1 MPYSIYT
8 NRTSSFGPSAYPQ
21 VIPGTTQSVTH
32 SFDER
37 LLEAEFDDALID
49 TVGWKRIRYEG
60 TKTTAQSINTYHPLI
75 TSSIGTA
82 AIGTSFVIGNYIDW
96 PGDIT
101 FQNLPT
107 IKRVST
113 ALYISNTVIGGTE
126 DPQFATLKNH
136 SYISVNKILL
146 INLNDNSV
154 TVINQATEPYEEFHR
169 FITSDFPTGNKVTA
183 TLIDESISNN
193 MTGRK
198 YRVKMNKGFL
208 LKSFKF
214 NHAGEFSGSTAEI
227 EAAGFG
233 VNGNNVLTE
242 NNSMYVYRSGSI
254 SDDYYESGSAQSPET
269 YVRLGNRLRFRYGV
283 IEMNTDPSGYSGP
296 SGFGSK
302 FNAKYIGPHF
312 NSSSI
317 FENKYTQQYYS
328 GSFGLISGSNIGDTP
343 AKILSN
349 LGLGSASR
357 FLGKDTLNFLT
368 SNNADL
374 SLTEQEK
381 TEVHIT
387 FFEGT
392 KDFAPGKH
400 DERSIGTFEVD
411 QQRVPTDLGDKCN
424 DFLPRNHELTFKGN
438 DDNRFLPTLNTYS
451 DSIISAHPVSVS
463 GSEGCTAL
471 NANIKSGNTIQEG
484 HSLDFI
490 KDAEIVVQGGAL
502 GAIGFNGVHT
512 ASSNDYGVSS
522 QDSMTSDNF
531 YSGSFSYE
539 MSFLDKSHT
548 LIVDINKETELFDGI
563 GEKGV
568 LLIPEDIHPQISNNI
583 EYYLS
588 QAGIIDETNSNLQN
602 LTLS

>member
-1 MPYSIYT
+1 MPYSPLNPNPT
-8 NRTSSFGPSAYPQ
+8 FGTSAYPQ
-21 VIPGTTQSVTH
+21 VYPGTSQSVTH
-32 SFDER
+32 SFSDR
-37 LLEAEFDDALID
+37 LMEAEFDDALVD
-49 TVGWKRIRYEG
+49 QAFWKRSRYEG
-60 TKTTAQSINTYHPLI
+60 SKATALNINQYAPPNI
-75 TSSIGTA
+75 VGIGSASIGS
-82 AIGTSFVIGNYIDW
+82 SFTIENYIDW
-96 PGDIT
+96 PGDVT
-101 FQNLPT
+101 YQNLPT
-107 IKRVST
+107 IRNVST
-113 ALYISNTVIGGTE
+113 ALYIANTVIGGTE

-136 SYISVNKILL
+136 SYVSVNKILF
-146 INLNDNSV
+146 INLTDNSV
-154 TVINQATEPYEEFHR
+154 TVINKTTEPYEEFHR
-169 FITSDFPTGNKVTA
+169 FLTNDFPTGNRVTA
-183 TLIDESISNN
+183 KLIDENISNN
-193 MTGRK
+193 MTEN

-233 VNGNNVLTE
+233 VNGNSVLTE
-242 NNSMYVYRSGSI
+242 NNSMYVYRTGSI
-254 SDDYYESGSAQSPET
+254 SDDFVLSGSSQSPEV
-269 YVRLGNRLRFRYGV
+269 YKRLGNKLRFRYGV
-283 IEMNTDPSGYSGP
+283 VEMNTDPRGYSGDN
-296 SGFGSK
+296 GFGSK
-302 FNAKYIGPHF
+302 FNAKFIGPHF

-357 FLGKDTLNFLT
+357 FLGKDTLSFLA
-368 SNNADL
+368 SNNADA

-400 DERSIGTFEVD
+400 DERSISTFEVD
-411 QQRVPTDLGDKCN
+411 QQRPLSDIGDKCN

-438 DDNRFLPTLNTYS
+438 DDSRFLPTLPTYG
-451 DSIISAHPVSVS
+451 DSILSAHPVSVS

-471 NANIKSGNTIQEG
+471 DAPIKAANTIQEG
-484 HSLDFI
+484 HSIDLI
-490 KDAEIVVQGGAL
+490 KDAEIIVQGGAL
-502 GAIGFNGVHT
+502 GAIGFSGVHT
-512 ASSNDYGVSS
+512 ASSTDYGEST
-522 QDSMTSDNF
+522 QDDMTSDNF

-539 MSFLDKSHT
+539 MSFLDKNHT
-548 LIVDINKETELFDGI
+548 LILNIDKETELFDGI
-563 GEKGV
+563 GEKGLV
-568 LLIPEDIHPQISNNI
+568 LIPENSHPQITNNI

-602 LTLS
+602 FNLS